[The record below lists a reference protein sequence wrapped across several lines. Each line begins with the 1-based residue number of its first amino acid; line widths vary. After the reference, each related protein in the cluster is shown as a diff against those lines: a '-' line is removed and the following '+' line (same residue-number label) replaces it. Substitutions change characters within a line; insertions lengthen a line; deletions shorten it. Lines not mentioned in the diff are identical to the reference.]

1 MADDVDA
8 ARGVTSSLPDDWGD
22 DDRRLSPRAGAE
34 LPAVASAATQFAGT
48 DGEEI
53 TGEPHGPDI
62 SNHADDHDKPHLEP
76 GHRRA
81 SGIRPALAAALMIV
95 VTLAGLV
102 GWLSYRTCQSRH
114 AEAQRDV
121 FLQMG
126 RQVALNMSTID
137 AQNADADV
145 QRILDSAT
153 GGFHDEFQRHSQA
166 FVQVIKQAQSK
177 SEGTVT
183 EAGVESEQ
191 ANAARVLLA
200 VRVKTSAGGTGD
212 QQPHA
217 WRMRVDL
224 QKVGDSV
231 KVSNVEFMP

>member
-1 MADDVDA
+1 MCIRD
-8 ARGVTSSLPDDWGD
+8 SDWGD
-22 DDRRLSPRAGAE
+22 DDRRLSPQAGAE

-62 SNHADDHDKPHLEP
+62 SNHADDHDKPHIEP

-166 FVQVIKQAQSK
+166 FEMCIRDRQRAVGQTVCAVFGAHHQKSAVQ
-177 SEGTVT
+177 
-183 EAGVESEQ
+183 
-191 ANAARVLLA
+191 L
-200 VRVKTSAGGTGD
+200 SAGG
-212 QQPHA
+212 
-217 WRMRVDL
+217 
-224 QKVGDSV
+224 
-231 KVSNVEFMP
+231 